1 MNPMTEMPRITNHSE
16 IYIGITVKHISVNTN
31 ENVMRLKITMNFKMD
46 PDLRDKHLTI
56 LLQDEHQMDLT
67 NDGRNSKIIEDGRYS
82 TSLIY
87 SCTIP
92 CSNSR
97 DNNPFEITEYAL
109 KIKVNAPDI
118 SSTRKCKIV
127 IADRLMRDFVQ
138 FQSTSIG
145 AGWSSNGL
153 IVINSYGKELG
164 HKKRT
169 MCEPDDLCRTLI
181 NQNEDT
187 LLFSFAQRED
197 LVENLSSTWV
207 PAICVISS
215 SIILPVVLNTH
226 PEEYMVDL
234 LMTVVFMVKAK
245 FGKSTA
251 IVYLI
256 TFSAVMSS
264 ALMSQHPALLL
275 MTQSLLL
282 IVLLA
287 LLARNIFR
295 RDDEIMNFKGQ
306 FCRCISLIK

>member
-1 MNPMTEMPRITNHSE
+1 MNPMTEMPRFPSHTE

-31 ENVMRLKITMNFKMD
+31 ENIMRLKITMNFKMD
-46 PDLRDKHLTI
+46 PDLKDKHVTI

-67 NDGRNSKIIEDGRYS
+67 EDGRNSKIIEDGRFS

-92 CSNSR
+92 CSNSK

-109 KIKVNAPDI
+109 KLKVNAPDI
-118 SSTRKCKIV
+118 SSTEKRKIV
-127 IADRLMRDFVQ
+127 IADRRMKDFVQ

-145 AGWSSNGL
+145 AGWSSGGL
-153 IVINSYGKELG
+153 VVINSFGKELS
-164 HKKRT
+164 HKKRKA
-169 MCEPDDLCRTLI
+169 CRPEDLCRTLI
-181 NQNEDT
+181 NCNEDT

-234 LMTVVFMVKAK
+234 LMTVVFMVKAR

-251 IVYLI
+251 VVYLI

-264 ALMSQHPALLL
+264 ALMSQHPTLLL
-275 MTQSLLL
+275 MTQFLLL
-282 IVLLA
+282 TVLLA

-306 FCRCISLIK
+306 FCKCIDLVK